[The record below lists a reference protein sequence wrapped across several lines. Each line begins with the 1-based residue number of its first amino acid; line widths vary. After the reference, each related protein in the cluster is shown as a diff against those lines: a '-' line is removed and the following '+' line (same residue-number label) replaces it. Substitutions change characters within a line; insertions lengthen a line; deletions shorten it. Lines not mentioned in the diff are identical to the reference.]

1 MTSVSDAERLAWL
14 RLYRSERIGP
24 VTFRQLLNRYETAD
38 RALDAIPEL
47 ARRAGGKRSP
57 RLADLRSIE
66 RELRAIEAAG
76 ATLLIAKDPRFSD
89 WLKAAADGPPLL
101 TVKGQIALLQKPSV
115 ALVGARNASA
125 NGRRFTEQIAGQLGT
140 RDYVVVS
147 GLARGIDT
155 AAHRGSLASGTVA
168 VLAGGLDIIYPPENA
183 ELYEEIALTGLI
195 VAEMAMGSQP
205 TARLFPNRNRII
217 SGLSLGVVVVEAARR
232 SGSLITARL
241 AAEQGR
247 EVFAVPG
254 SPLDPRAEGSNH
266 LIREGAHLVTQASD
280 VTDLLEGL
288 PQRPIAEPEIESD
301 LLDTRLTLSQDDI
314 DQVRKRLWTLLGAE
328 PVAIDELV
336 RQCDASVNTV
346 HAALVELELAGL
358 ILRYPNH
365 GIARHYD

>member
-1 MTSVSDAERLAWL
+1 
-14 RLYRSERIGP
+14 
-24 VTFRQLLNRYETAD
+24 
-38 RALDAIPEL
+38 
-47 ARRAGGKRSP
+47 
-57 RLADLRSIE
+57 
-66 RELRAIEAAG
+66 
-76 ATLLIAKDPRFSD
+76 
-89 WLKAAADGPPLL
+89 L

-125 NGRRFTEQIAGQLGT
+125 NGRRFTEQIAAQLGA

-183 ELYEEIALTGLI
+183 ELYEEIARTGLI

-241 AAEQGR
+241 AADQGR

-301 LLDTRLTLSQDDI
+301 LLDTRLMLSQDDI
-314 DQVRKRLWTLLGAE
+314 DQVRKRLWTLLGVE